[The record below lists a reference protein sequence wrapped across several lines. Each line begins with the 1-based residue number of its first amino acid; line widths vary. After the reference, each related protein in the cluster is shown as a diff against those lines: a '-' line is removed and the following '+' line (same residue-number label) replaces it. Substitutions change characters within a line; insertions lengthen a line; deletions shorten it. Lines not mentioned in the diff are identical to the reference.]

1 VFKAEE
7 SRGGKMGDLLL
18 LIIVFLL
25 IVITYRL
32 SKIDERF
39 KERFP
44 TEKEAEQQGAASHP
58 PQQVSHPHSE

>member
-1 VFKAEE
+1 
-7 SRGGKMGDLLL
+7 MGDLLL

-25 IVITYRL
+25 IVITYRI

-44 TEKEAEQQGAASHP
+44 TEKEAEQQKA
-58 PQQVSHPHSE
+58 VSHPSQPVSHLHSE